1 MAGLAPVTDESSV
14 DPVVRAALSHTE
26 QPPLSPVTA
35 AFERG
40 VVPAFERVAPPAA
53 TEVRRGEGLGL
64 RVGWTTLFNQCA
76 PRGSAHSTCAL
87 RQTQE
92 ESATTRSTITTYMRL
107 AQEMRDRYLEGYVS
121 ACTAS
126 LVTSTRC

>member
-1 MAGLAPVTDESSV
+1 MSAPSKPFIHFLGACELQNMVATMAGLAPVTDESSV

-40 VVPAFERVAPPAA
+40 VVPAFERVAPPAP

-64 RVGWTTLFNQCA
+64 RV
-76 PRGSAHSTCAL
+76 
-87 RQTQE
+87 
-92 ESATTRSTITTYMRL
+92 
-107 AQEMRDRYLEGYVS
+107 D
-121 ACTAS
+121 
-126 LVTSTRC
+126 